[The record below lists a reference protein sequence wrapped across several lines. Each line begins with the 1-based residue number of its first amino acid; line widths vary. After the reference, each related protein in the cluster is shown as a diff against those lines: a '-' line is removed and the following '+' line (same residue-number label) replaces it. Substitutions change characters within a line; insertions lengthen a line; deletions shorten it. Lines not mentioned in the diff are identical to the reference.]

1 LAKVQTYSV
10 QKSLTNSFLKSNKSI
25 KHFLLKTL
33 LQQIVYYLF
42 YLPTF
47 GLKLSD
53 MPLDE
58 LYENAQGLLQA
69 KTFNTMKLITEASAE
84 KLRGGFYTPE
94 PIAEFILR
102 WGVNGSND
110 FDILEPSCGDGVFL
124 EQLALHNFQFST
136 ITAVELDE
144 VEASKAEKIDLKN
157 KQIINSDFHTYCN
170 NTHKRFDLVIG
181 NPPYIRFQFFDRLQQ
196 AEAGDIFI
204 RAGLTYSKLTNAWVS
219 FVVGSSL
226 LLKDKGGKIG
236 FVLPAEILQ
245 VSFAQQLRNFL
256 ARFYNKINIISFE
269 KLVFPDIQ
277 QEVVLLLCEKNNTNS
292 HNIEHIELRDASE
305 LKSLDVARLK
315 SPEKKI
321 DFKSNKWTFYFLEQ
335 EEIDFLE
342 QIAKAKKIPTIGN
355 FANVEV
361 GITTGSNDFFTVP
374 LSTVDEYNLHEYAK
388 PMVGRSVQVNSVIF
402 SKRDWE
408 NNRNSA
414 ARAHLLVLP
423 DSKNLNSKNG
433 AVRYI
438 AHGES
443 LGIHKGYKTGIR
455 NDWFVV
461 PSLKISDAL
470 FIRRNNLY
478 PKLIINQAGAYT
490 TDTMHRVFLK
500 SGTNLKAFTAS
511 YYNSLSLAFT
521 EVSGR
526 SHGGGV
532 LELMPNEAERV
543 LLPYHNDNAALLPQI
558 DKLVRSKTDIEE
570 IMKLTNQIILK
581 EHFGLTQNEIKMAH
595 SIWKKLSSRRLNR
608 GK

>member
-1 LAKVQTYSV
+1 
-10 QKSLTNSFLKSNKSI
+10 
-25 KHFLLKTL
+25 
-33 LQQIVYYLF
+33 
-42 YLPTF
+42 
-47 GLKLSD
+47 
-53 MPLDE
+53 
-58 LYENAQGLLQA
+58 
-69 KTFNTMKLITEASAE
+69 MKLITEASAE

-94 PIAEFILR
+94 PIAEFVLR
-102 WGVNGSND
+102 WGINGSKD

-124 EQLALHNFQFST
+124 EQLAKNKFKYNS
-136 ITAVELDE
+136 ITAIEFDE
-144 VEASKAEKIDLKN
+144 IEAAKADKISLKN
-157 KQIINSDFHTYCN
+157 KQVINADFHTYCN
-170 NTHKRFDLVIG
+170 NTHKRFDLVVG
-181 NPPYIRFQFFDRLQQ
+181 NPPYIRYQFFDRLQQ

-204 RAGLTYSKLTNAWVS
+204 KAGLTYSKLTNAWVS

-245 VSFAQQLRNFL
+245 VSYAQQLRNFI
-256 ARFYNKINIISFE
+256 AHFYNKINIISFE

-277 QEVVLLLCEKNNTNS
+277 QEVVLLLCEKNETKD

-315 SPEKKI
+315 SPKKKI
-321 DFKSNKWTFYFLEQ
+321 DFKSNKWTFYFLDQ
-335 EEIDFLE
+335 DEIDFLE
-342 QIAKAKKIPTIGN
+342 NIAKDRNIPTLGK

-374 LSTVDEYNLHEYAK
+374 LTTVEEYDLHDYAK

-402 SKRDWE
+402 TEKDWE
-408 NNRNSA
+408 KNRNSP
-414 ARAHLLVLP
+414 ARAHLLTFP
-423 DSKNLNSKNG
+423 DSKNLNRKNG
-433 AVRYI
+433 AVKYI

-455 NDWFVV
+455 DDWFVV

-478 PKLIINQAGAYT
+478 PRLIINQAGAYT

-500 SGTNLKAFTAS
+500 PTTNLKAFTAS

-521 EVSGR
+521 EVCGR

-543 LLPYHNDNAALLPQI
+543 LLPYHKDNAALLPQI
-558 DKLVRSKTDIEE
+558 DKLIRNKTDIEE
-570 IMKLTNQIILK
+570 VLKITNQVILK
-581 EHFGLTQNEIKMAH
+581 EHYDLTQKEIKLAH
-595 SIWKKLSSRRLNR
+595 SIWKKLSYRRLNR

>member
-1 LAKVQTYSV
+1 
-10 QKSLTNSFLKSNKSI
+10 
-25 KHFLLKTL
+25 
-33 LQQIVYYLF
+33 
-42 YLPTF
+42 
-47 GLKLSD
+47 
-53 MPLDE
+53 
-58 LYENAQGLLQA
+58 
-69 KTFNTMKLITEASAE
+69 MKLITEASAE

-94 PIAEFILR
+94 PIAAFVLR
-102 WGVNGSND
+102 WGINGSSD

-124 EQLALHNFQFST
+124 EQLAKHKFKYNT

-144 VEASKAEKIDLKN
+144 AEAEKAEQINLRHKE
-157 KQIINSDFHTYCN
+157 IINADFHTYCN
-170 NTHKRFDLVIG
+170 NTHKRFDLVVG
-181 NPPYIRFQFFDRLQQ
+181 NPPYIRYQFFDKMQQ
-196 AEAGDIFI
+196 VEAGDIFI
-204 RAGLTYSKLTNAWVS
+204 KAGLTYSKLTNAWVS

-226 LLKDKGGKIG
+226 LLKDKGGRIG

-256 ARFYNKINIISFE
+256 AHFYNKINIISFE

-277 QEVVLLLCEKNNTNS
+277 QEVVLLLCEKNETKS
-292 HNIEHIELRDASE
+292 HNIEHIELHDATE
-305 LKSLDVARLK
+305 LKTLDVARLK
-315 SPEKKI
+315 SPQKKI

-342 QIAKAKKIPTIGN
+342 NIAKDRNIPTLGK
-355 FANVEV
+355 FANIEV

-374 LSTVDEYNLHEYAK
+374 LSTVEEYDLHDYAR

-402 SKRDWE
+402 TEKDWE
-408 NNRNSA
+408 KNRNSP
-414 ARAHLLVLP
+414 ARAHLLVFP
-423 DSKNLNSKNG
+423 ESKNLNRKNG
-433 AVRYI
+433 AVKYI
-438 AHGES
+438 EKGES

-455 NDWFVV
+455 DDWFVV

-478 PKLIINQAGAYT
+478 PRLIINQAEAYT
-490 TDTMHRVFLK
+490 TDTMHRVFVRP
-500 SGTNLKAFTAS
+500 NANIKALTAS

-543 LLPYHNDNAALLPQI
+543 LLPYHKENAALLPQI
-558 DKLVRSKTDIEE
+558 DKLIRNKTDIEE
-570 IMKLTNQIILK
+570 VLKITNQIILK
-581 EHFGLTQNEIKMAH
+581 EHFGLTQKEIKLAH
-595 SIWKKLSSRRLNR
+595 SIWKKLSYRRLNR